1 VAGSVNVRVLDPQRT
16 FWEKATILHEIA
28 HRDEATGFPQ
38 RYSRHYYDLAV
49 LSRSDIGAR
58 AARNADLLVAVARFK
73 NVFFYSGRARYD
85 LAKPGTLRLMFP
97 AHRRET
103 IAADYREMQPMLFGN
118 VLSFDEVCERI
129 TELEAQVNGLAE

>member
-1 VAGSVNVRVLDPQRT
+1 MTGSVNVRVLDPQRT

-38 RYSRHYYDLAV
+38 RYSRHHYDLAAV

-58 AARNADLLVAVARFK
+58 AARNADLLAAVARFK

-85 LAKPGTLRLMFP
+85 SSRAWHAT
-97 AHRRET
+97 AHVSGVPT
-103 IAADYREMQPMLFGN
+103 
-118 VLSFDEVCERI
+118 
-129 TELEAQVNGLAE
+129 